1 MMNVDF
7 AGFALKVCFLCA
19 VVCGFC
25 EVVFCVMNLSDEYE
39 IAFSGGETQ
48 YVSTQSAP
56 RREPAPEAYGYSCEV
71 SIGGHV
77 DSNFVKCVESSIT
90 TIPPAMLEWFNED
103 GWGFVA
109 TDDNLHE
116 MYFKDIEHVDVVG
129 ATVPSESRCYISN
142 LQSRLTTNEVVWHE
156 FGHYIDSHFDVFA
169 ETEEWLAA
177 YYDEGMTF
185 WNSGLCECV
194 LYNERECFA
203 ESFRN
208 YYESPKK
215 FRNKCPR
222 LYYEIDRLLGAYIP
236 PRYVISASNRGIVD
250 GVFSKIKRYF
260 YASQVL

>member
-1 MMNVDF
+1 M
-7 AGFALKVCFLCA
+7 G
-19 VVCGFC
+19 
-25 EVVFCVMNLSDEYE
+25 LSEKYE
-39 IAFSGGETQ
+39 KTFSSGETQ
-48 YVSTQSAP
+48 YASTQSAP
-56 RREPAPEAYGYSCEV
+56 RREPTPDTYGYSYEV
-71 SIGGHV
+71 SIGGTV
-77 DSNFVKCVESSIT
+77 DRDFVECVESCT
-90 TIPPAMLEWFNED
+90 ETIPPAMLEWFEED

-116 MYFKDIEHVDVVG
+116 MYFPDIEHVDVVG
-129 ATVPSESRCYISN
+129 ATVPSESKCYISN
-142 LQSRLTTNEVVWHE
+142 LHSRLTTNEVVWHE
-156 FGHYIDSHFDVFA
+156 FGHYIDSHFDIFA
-169 ETEEWLAA
+169 ETDEWLAA
-177 YYDEGMTF
+177 YYSDGMNF

-250 GVFSKIKRYF
+250 RVFSKIKRYF